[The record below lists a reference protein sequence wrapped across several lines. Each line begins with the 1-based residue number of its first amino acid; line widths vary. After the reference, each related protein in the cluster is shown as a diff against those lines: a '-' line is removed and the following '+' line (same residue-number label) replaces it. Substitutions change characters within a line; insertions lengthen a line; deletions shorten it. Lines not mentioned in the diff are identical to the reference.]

1 MDKTS
6 RCRVVALEWDRGH
19 ETFDAIVRAESDAG
33 VVCTE
38 VIDLASTPGLAWI
51 RGNEITD
58 LVDLDEDL
66 GVVQLADTRAERDVV
81 VDVSSTQLLVLLERF
96 AADGTLVAVYR
107 ECTGSDSCLVG
118 EVIDPTEDE
127 FHLRLVDGRGRYDND
142 PPFEYRTNEVI
153 RLDWGTTY
161 LGSLGELLAA
171 G

>member
-1 MDKTS
+1 MDKKW
-6 RCRVVALEWDRGH
+6 RCRVVVLEWDRGH

-66 GVVQLADTRAERDVV
+66 GVVRLAGIRAERDAI
-81 VDVSSTQLLVLLERF
+81 VDVSMTQLFFLLERF
-96 AADGTLVAVYR
+96 ARDGTLVAVYR

-118 EVIDPTEDE
+118 EIVDPTEHE
-127 FHLRLVDGRGRYDND
+127 FHLRLVDERGRYDND
-142 PPFEYRTNEVI
+142 PPFKYGTNEVI

-161 LGSLGELLAA
+161 LSSLGELLAA